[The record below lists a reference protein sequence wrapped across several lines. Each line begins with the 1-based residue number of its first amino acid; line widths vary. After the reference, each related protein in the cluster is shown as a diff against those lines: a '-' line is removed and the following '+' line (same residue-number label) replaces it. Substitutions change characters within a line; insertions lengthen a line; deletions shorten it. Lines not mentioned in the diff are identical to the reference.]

1 MYTIKITFDAKAN
14 VVDVL
19 QVVAKLMK
27 FFYRFNSLSVYYNER
42 DLLLLDNDT
51 ELFHTLNKQSQEEHK
66 RNVMSHII
74 QSMPHNPEDTTN

>member
-1 MYTIKITFDAKAN
+1 MYTIKITFDTKAT

-27 FFYRFNSLSVYYNER
+27 FFYRFSHISVRHENDYLLS
-42 DLLLLDNDT
+42 LDNDT
-51 ELFHTLNKQSQEEHK
+51 ELFHKLNKQSQEEHK
-66 RNVMSHII
+66 RNVMSHLM